1 MNLRFALTVAA
12 LLASA
17 TPALAAAETVTGRVF
32 DAGLMAD
39 VRQPAVLRYRYE
51 MRGQDIEPP
60 FTSRVEMDVR
70 EVAADGQKSVFLDLF
85 EGPNRRQYG
94 PIAADAQN
102 PLVIVFLQR
111 DVTQMANLTGGAAGY
126 FQQQI
131 REAFNQPA
139 EVEPVEVE
147 LDGRK
152 VQGTRLVIR
161 PFRDDPNLA
170 RFPKFKDKAYEFV
183 VAAGVPGGLYRL
195 ASRVPDPQD
204 GHLILEESVTFA
216 EVEP

>member
-1 MNLRFALTVAA
+1 MNIRFALTVAA

-17 TPALAAAETVTGRVF
+17 TPAPAAAETVTGRVF

-51 MRGQDIEPP
+51 VHGQDIEPP

-70 EVAADGQKSVFLDLF
+70 EVAADGRKSVFFDMF
-85 EGPNRRQYG
+85 EGANRRQFG
-94 PIAADAQN
+94 PMAADAQN

-131 REAFNQPA
+131 RKAFNQPA
-139 EVEPVEVE
+139 EAESIEVE

-183 VAAGVPGGLYRL
+183 VADGVPGGLYRV

-204 GHLILEESVTFA
+204 GHLILEESLTFA
-216 EVEP
+216 EVKS

>member
-1 MNLRFALTVAA
+1 MNLRSALTVAV

-17 TPALAAAETVTGRVF
+17 TPALAAADTVTGRVF

-39 VRQPAVLRYRYE
+39 VQQPTVLRYRYE
-51 MRGQDIEPP
+51 IRGQGIEPP
-60 FTSRVEMDVR
+60 FASWVEMDVR
-70 EVAADGQKSVFLDLF
+70 EVAADGQKSVFLDMF

-102 PLVIVFLQR
+102 PLLIVFLQR

-139 EVEPVEVE
+139 EAEPVELD

-152 VQGTRLVIR
+152 VRGTRLVMR
-161 PFRDDPNLA
+161 PFRDDPNVA

-183 VAAGVPGGLYRL
+183 VAEGVPGGLYRV

-204 GHLILEESVTFA
+204 GHLILEESATFA
-216 EVEP
+216 EVKP

>member
-1 MNLRFALTVAA
+1 MNLRVTLAVAA

-17 TPALAAAETVTGRVF
+17 TPAPAAAETVTGRVF

-39 VRQPAVLRYRYE
+39 VRQPTVLRYRYE
-51 MRGQDIEPP
+51 LHGQDIEPP
-60 FTSRVEMDVR
+60 FTGQVEMDVR
-70 EVAADGQKSVFLDLF
+70 EVAADGQKSVFFDMF
-85 EGPNRRQYG
+85 EGPNRRQFG
-94 PIAADAQN
+94 PMAANAQN

-111 DVTQMANLTGGAAGY
+111 DVSQMANLTGGAAGY

-131 REAFNQPA
+131 RKAFNQPA
-139 EVEPVEVE
+139 EAEPVEVE

-161 PFRDDPNLA
+161 PFRDDPNVA

-183 VAAGVPGGLYRL
+183 VADGVPGGLYRV

-216 EVEP
+216 EVKS

>member
-1 MNLRFALTVAA
+1 MNLRLALTVVA

-17 TPALAAAETVTGRVF
+17 MPALAAADTVAGWVF

-39 VRQPAVLRYRYE
+39 VREPAVLRYRYE
-51 MRGQDIEPP
+51 MRGRDIETP
-60 FTSRVEMDVR
+60 FKSHVEMDVR
-70 EVAADGQKSVFLDLF
+70 EVAEDGQKSVFFEMF
-85 EGPNRRQYG
+85 EGPNRRQFG
-94 PIAADAQN
+94 PMAADAQN

-131 REAFNQPA
+131 RKAFNQPVEA
-139 EVEPVEVE
+139 EPVEVE

-152 VQGTRLVIR
+152 VRATRLVIR
-161 PFRDDPNLA
+161 PFRDDPNVA
-170 RFPKFKDKAYEFV
+170 WFPKFKDKAYEFV
-183 VAAGVPGGLYRL
+183 VADGVPGGLYRL
-195 ASRVPDPQD
+195 ASTVPDPQD

-216 EVEP
+216 EVDS

>member
-1 MNLRFALTVAA
+1 MNLRFALTLAA
-12 LLASA
+12 LLAA
-17 TPALAAAETVTGRVF
+17 AAAPPVAAETVTGRVF

-60 FTSRVEMDVR
+60 FASRVEMDVR
-70 EVAADGQKSVFLDLF
+70 EVAADGQKSVFFDMF

-102 PLVIVFLQR
+102 PLVILFLQR
-111 DVTQMANLTGGAAGY
+111 DVTHMANLTGGAAGY

-139 EVEPVEVE
+139 EAEAVEVE
-147 LDGRK
+147 VDGRK
-152 VQGTRLVIR
+152 MQATRLVIR
-161 PFRDDPNLA
+161 PFRDDPNVA

-183 VAAGVPGGLYRL
+183 VAEDVPGGLYRV

-204 GHLILEESVTFA
+204 GHLILEESLTFA
-216 EVEP
+216 EVKP

>member
-1 MNLRFALTVAA
+1 MNLRVTLAVAA
-12 LLASA
+12 LLASTMPQA
-17 TPALAAAETVTGRVF
+17 VAADTVTGRVF

-51 MRGQDIEPP
+51 MHGQDIEPP

-70 EVAADGQKSVFLDLF
+70 EVAADGQKSVFFDMF
-85 EGPNRRQYG
+85 EGPNRRHFG
-94 PIAADAQN
+94 PMAANAQN

-111 DVTQMANLTGGAAGY
+111 DVAQMANLTGGAAGY

-131 REAFNQPA
+131 RKAFNQPA
-139 EVEPVEVE
+139 EAEPVEVE

-161 PFRDDPNLA
+161 PFRDDPNVA

-183 VAAGVPGGLYRL
+183 VADGVPGGLYRL

-216 EVEP
+216 EVRS